1 MIIDPGGSGLSVLVE
16 LLACM
21 LLSIPQCIISEF
33 PDTQS
38 MIANKIL
45 MSIYGKSSGNC
56 VVGMLSTHC
65 VGLLKIINTY
75 RPTSDQRSQQA

>member
-21 LLSIPQCIISEF
+21 LQSIPQCIISEF

-38 MIANKIL
+38 MIAYKIL
-45 MSIYGKSSGNC
+45 MSIYGKFSGNC

-65 VGLLKIINTY
+65 VGILRIINT
-75 RPTSDQRSQQA
+75 PDQRSQQA

>member
-1 MIIDPGGSGLSVLVE
+1 MIVDPEGFGVSVLVE
-16 LLACM
+16 FLANV

-38 MIANKIL
+38 MIAYKIL
-45 MSIYGKSSGNC
+45 MSIYGKFSGNC

-65 VGLLKIINTY
+65 VGILRIINT
-75 RPTSDQRSQQA
+75 PDQRSQRA